1 MEAIKQQIHTYA
13 TLARQTSYQMLSY
26 QAGQKSKA
34 LYAIADALL
43 ANKDKI
49 LAANAID
56 LDNARQA
63 KLAAALIDR
72 LELTEKRIDS
82 MAAGVKQIADMT
94 DPVGSVASLNTQ
106 ARGFKLGKMRV
117 PIGVVA
123 IIYESRPNVTVDAAA
138 LCLKAGNAVI
148 LRGGKE
154 AFASNSVLV
163 ELMQHAL
170 TTTEVSENAIQFVKT
185 TDRVAVDYLLTAT
198 GLIDVVIPRGGKGL
212 VQVISEK
219 ARVPVIKHLD
229 GVCHVYIDEFADL
242 AMAVDI
248 AINAKTYRYGI
259 CGAMET
265 LLVNSEIA
273 DKVLSDLAKQ
283 LIEKG
288 VELVG
293 CQRTQAILNDI
304 DIVLATEADWVSE
317 YLAAKLS
324 IKVVDNIDE
333 AIKHINHYGSHHT
346 DSIVTNDIYRQNTFL
361 NQVDS
366 ASVMVNVP
374 TCFADGFEYGL
385 GAEIGISTDKLHAR
399 GPVGVVGLTTEKYIV
414 LGQGEL
420 RD

>member
-1 MEAIKQQIHTYA
+1 MQSIEEQISGYA
-13 TLARQTSYQMLSY
+13 TQARKASYEMLSY
-26 QAGQKSKA
+26 RAQQKKQA
-34 LYAIADALL
+34 LLVIADNLL
-43 ANKDKI
+43 ANKTQI
-49 LAANAID
+49 LTANAKD
-56 LDNARQA
+56 LAKAREDN
-63 KLAAALIDR
+63 LEPALIER
-72 LELTEKRIDS
+72 LELSEKRIES
-82 MAAGVKQIADMT
+82 MAAGVRQIAEMD
-94 DPVGSVASLNTQ
+94 DPIGSIAALNSQ
-106 ARGFKLGKMRV
+106 ARGFKIGKMRV

-123 IIYESRPNVTVDAAA
+123 MIYESRPNVTVDAAA

-154 AFASNSVLV
+154 AFNSNLILAK
-163 ELMQHAL
+163 LMRQAL
-170 TTTEVSENAIQFVKT
+170 LEVGLNENAIQLVET
-185 TDRVAVDYLLTAT
+185 TDRAAVDCLLTAT

-212 VQVISEK
+212 VKVISEK

-242 AMAVDI
+242 NMAIDI

-265 LLVNSEIA
+265 LLVNTNVAQE
-273 DKVLSDLAKQ
+273 VLPKLVPAFK
-283 LIEKG
+283 EKD

-293 CQRTQAILNDI
+293 CEQTRALFKDM
-304 DIVLATEADWVSE
+304 VAAVEEDWSTE

-324 IKVVDNIDE
+324 IKIVDSMDA

-346 DSIVTNDIYRQNTFL
+346 DAIVTNDIYRQNEFL
-361 NQVDS
+361 NRVDS

-385 GAEIGISTDKLHAR
+385 GAEIGISTDKLHAQ
-399 GPVGVVGLTTEKYIV
+399 GPVGVLGLTTEKYV
-414 LGQGEL
+414 VFGQGEL

>member
-1 MEAIKQQIHTYA
+1 METIEKQINTYA
-13 TLARQTSYQMLSY
+13 NQARQVSYEMLSY
-26 QAGQKSKA
+26 QAGMKKQA
-34 LYAIADALL
+34 LHAIADTLVASK
-43 ANKDKI
+43 AEI
-49 LAANAID
+49 LAANAKD
-56 LDNARQA
+56 LADGKANQ
-63 KLAAALIDR
+63 LESALLER
-72 LELTEKRIDS
+72 LELTEKRIDG
-82 MAAGVKQIADMT
+82 MANGVRQIADMP
-94 DPVGSVASLNTQ
+94 DPIGSVSSLTTQ

-154 AFASNSVLV
+154 AFHSNVVLAKLMQQALAEVGLNKNIIQLV
-163 ELMQHAL
+163 E
-170 TTTEVSENAIQFVKT
+170 T
-185 TDRVAVDYLLTAT
+185 TDRKAVDYLLTAS

-212 VQVISEK
+212 VKVISEK

-229 GVCHVYIDEFADL
+229 GICHVYIDEFADL
-242 AMAVDI
+242 AMASEI

-265 LLVNSEIA
+265 LLVNAKIA
-273 DKVLSDLAKQ
+273 EQVLPDLAKQ
-283 LIEKG
+283 LRDKG

-293 CQRTQAILNDI
+293 CEKTQALLSEIAPALED
-304 DIVLATEADWVSE
+304 DWSTE

-324 IKVVDNIDE
+324 IKIVSDMNE
-333 AIKHINHYGSHHT
+333 AITHINHYGSHHT
-346 DSIVTNDIYRQNTFL
+346 DAIVTNDIYRQNEFL
-361 NQVDS
+361 ARVDS

-399 GPVGVVGLTTEKYIV
+399 GPVGVLGLTTEKYV
-414 LGQGEL
+414 VFGQGEL